1 MPRHI
6 AVLLSLLLG
15 VGLHIDW
22 HLARPLHHRLSL
34 DWSYHWAITAALFAV
49 AGCVIARSW
58 PGQRWR
64 LGAVV
69 FVSAAL
75 LAQVVEPV
83 LEALLYDHR
92 LGYDV
97 EPARWIAFGKSILAS
112 AIAYLTALLLC
123 GPKRLVH
130 VKRRI

>member
-1 MPRHI
+1 MPRHS

-15 VGLHIDW
+15 AGLHVDW

-34 DWSYHWAITAALFAV
+34 DWSHHWVITSALFAV
-49 AGCVIARSW
+49 VGCIIARYW
-58 PGQRWR
+58 PNQRWR

-83 LEALLYDHR
+83 LEALIYEQR

-97 EPARWIAFGKSILAS
+97 EVARWIGFGKSILAG
-112 AIAYLTALLLC
+112 AIAYVAALVLC
-123 GPKRLVH
+123 VPKRLV
-130 VKRRI
+130 RAS